1 MKTLRNYKGQA
12 TFGCY
17 TIGIRENN
25 GVDVFIDGK
34 PFEGKVTGLIRNTIA
49 PQVGFNIEDKWNLQM
64 MGRKLVGFINDS
76 AKSSK
81 SSKDSAKVSAKTSK
95 DSVKSSK
102 DSAKTSKSSKTS
114 KDSVKTSKDSA
125 KVSVKTSKIS
135 KDSTKISKTSKD
147 SAKTSRTSKKIIE
160 SKETKQVREWCEK
173 MGLKKYEIL
182 PNNEIDAWGFVD
194 LEGKVSGSLPEY
206 IQFNHIHQSLPFFHA
221 DFNIANCNLKTLR
234 GCPRYVEGNLYI
246 QNNKLTSL
254 SYAPTHV
261 GRSFICYGN
270 PTEFTNADVKNV
282 CDTTWI
288 SVRKASF
295 LSSDDKPAKT
305 RRSKKEKE

>member
-1 MKTLRNYKGQA
+1 
-12 TFGCY
+12 
-17 TIGIRENN
+17 
-25 GVDVFIDGK
+25 
-34 PFEGKVTGLIRNTIA
+34 
-49 PQVGFNIEDKWNLQM
+49 
-64 MGRKLVGFINDS
+64 
-76 AKSSK
+76 
-81 SSKDSAKVSAKTSK
+81 
-95 DSVKSSK
+95 
-102 DSAKTSKSSKTS
+102 
-114 KDSVKTSKDSA
+114 
-125 KVSVKTSKIS
+125 
-135 KDSTKISKTSKD
+135 
-147 SAKTSRTSKKIIE
+147 
-160 SKETKQVREWCEK
+160 

-288 SVRKASF
+288 SARKASF